1 MLNIHY
7 QKNTYQTS
15 IVLMKVK
22 KMHQEILPEDKDNR
36 VAQNNKDFDFVVRE
50 MFEKKH
56 GKNQSLKRVLQKE
69 QK

>member
-1 MLNIHY
+1 
-7 QKNTYQTS
+7 
-15 IVLMKVK
+15 MKVK